1 MKQKLLFIALKKKS
15 EITNLFQKGRLY
27 HANNISCKYYKDDR
41 VGLPVR
47 ILLGVSKKVGNATV
61 RNRLKRVLRSHLQ
74 LILTKNYESFANQQ
88 AFQIALMPK
97 KEFLEMKYKERKLV
111 LTKMISEIWNIQL
124 HMKENEDT

>member
-1 MKQKLLFIALKKKS
+1 M
-15 EITNLFQKGRLY
+15 
-27 HANNISCKYYKDDR
+27 
-41 VGLPVR
+41 R